1 MQTLLTAAVT
11 LRTFDDV
18 ATARHERITRPDDPD
33 AAIWIDDHGGA
44 RRSE

>member
-18 ATARHERITRPDDPD
+18 ADWRYVRITRPDDPD
-33 AAIWIDDHGGA
+33 AAIRIAGHGGA
-44 RRSE
+44 RRGE